1 MNKGNIFWGSTLLV
15 LGILFLL
22 DNLELLKIDVSDLIT
37 TYWPVMLIIAGISVL
52 FKKKSSQ

>member
-37 TYWPVMLIIAGISVL
+37 TYWPVLLIIGGISVL
-52 FKKKSSQ
+52 FNKKSSQ

>member
-52 FKKKSSQ
+52 FNKKSSQ